1 VSRRSDHADL
11 YDANV
16 LIALRDVG
24 HTHHDR
30 VAMWH
35 STSAHR
41 YATCPISQGA
51 LVRYLVRAGAADVVV
66 TILNELS
73 SDPRQVFWPDDLPF
87 ERVDLGRV
95 VGHRQ
100 VTDAYL
106 AGLARDRTAKLITL
120 DAALVTLHPD
130 VAALVPE

>member
-1 VSRRSDHADL
+1 
-11 YDANV
+11 
-16 LIALRDVG
+16 
-24 HTHHDR
+24 
-30 VAMWH
+30 MWH